1 MAQKISA
8 FSLSDTGRKR
18 AGNQDACGVFYHGT
32 TLMMVVADGV
42 GGQACGDVASRLTVD
57 IFKESL
63 ENGPVSSPD
72 TFLAKGAEL
81 ANQAVR
87 AHMARHPDCK
97 GMATTL
103 TVALIQYPVLH
114 ILHIGDSRG
123 YLLRNG
129 TLTQLTEDQTLV
141 RKMVRE
147 GVISPEEARNHP
159 KRHVILNAVGPAKT
173 PSFVY
178 NKTPLEKG
186 DRILLCSDGLY
197 DEISDGD
204 IGDILSGKDTKK
216 VIKTLI
222 KAANEAGGSDNISVA
237 VAAIDE
243 NARLEDTVQFTGA
256 EVPASRRNRKI
267 YAWVA
272 VVLCAIVLT
281 AGGLFF
287 YKAHQSGKSF
297 SVYLS
302 SVFGNSNVSVELP
315 QPKSP

>member
-8 FSLSDTGRKR
+8 FSLSDRGRKR
-18 AGNQDACGVFYHGT
+18 AGNQDACGVFYHGA

-42 GGQACGDVASRLTVD
+42 GGQACGDVASRLTVE
-57 IFKESL
+57 IFRERLEKTPIESP
-63 ENGPVSSPD
+63 EG
-72 TFLAKGAEL
+72 FLAKGAGL

-87 AHMARHPDCK
+87 NHVAHHPDCK

-141 RKMVRE
+141 QKMVRE

-159 KRHVILNAVGPAKT
+159 KRHIILNAVGPAKT

-178 NKTPLEKG
+178 KQTTLEKG

-197 DEISDGD
+197 DEISDES
-204 IGDILSGKDTKK
+204 IGNILSGKDTKK
-216 VIKTLI
+216 VIKALI
-222 KAANEAGGSDNISVA
+222 QAANEAGGSDNISVA
-237 VAAIDE
+237 VAAIDG

-256 EVPASRRNRKI
+256 DLPASRRSRKL
-267 YAWVA
+267 YTWLAA
-272 VVLCAIVLT
+272 VLCAAVLT
-281 AGGLFF
+281 AGGLFL

-302 SVFGNSNVSVELP
+302 SIFGNSGAPV
-315 QPKSP
+315 KK